1 MGVVTEVLEK
11 VVGINWRTLAVPF
24 VAFCNFFSV
33 LLTKQYF
40 FLEKRNIEICISV
53 FGMWFCK
60 QNISYFGWSMIFFF
74 CFFYKHIC
82 PIFTFCLCRSCYGQG
97 LPCFQYNLVL
107 QRHVYMTISDLSHSL
122 THQGFIQ
129 EIFMSVRLHKNSIL

>member
-74 CFFYKHIC
+74 FAFSINTYVPFLHFACA
-82 PIFTFCLCRSCYGQG
+82 G
-97 LPCFQYNLVL
+97 LVMTKGYLVFNI
-107 QRHVYMTISDLSHSL
+107 M
-122 THQGFIQ
+122 
-129 EIFMSVRLHKNSIL
+129 